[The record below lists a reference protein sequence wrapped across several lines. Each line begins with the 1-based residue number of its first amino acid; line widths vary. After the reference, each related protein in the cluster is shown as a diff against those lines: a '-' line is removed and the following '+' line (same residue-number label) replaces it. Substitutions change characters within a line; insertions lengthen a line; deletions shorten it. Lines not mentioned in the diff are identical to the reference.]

1 MPIPSFNDEWNVDG
15 SCWGKPR
22 IQVLEIRDRAHPEGE
37 PIAWLLVERQ
47 ETYRR
52 ETPNGPAYEASIR
65 LSYELVVEKH
75 SIHKAAKGDF
85 AGRYSLFP
93 EPGGEVSLSQGG
105 TFLDLPGLTGQR
117 IGTYLMNEIVT
128 WAKRWPE
135 ASVNSVELMI
145 GQAGDENRERRN
157 HFWERFGL
165 EFDYSDPEHRAGRS
179 KPMLAKDLNQ
189 VEEWVKNITE
199 LRMQDYLSEVL
210 YTRQQTLWEVAR
222 LNSAFNSNL
231 AELRKAEASPIRWAL
246 RELYIQYSNI
256 VNAGAVLGVL
266 ALLLLFW
273 AR

>member
-1 MPIPSFNDEWNVDG
+1 MPIPSFNNEWIVDG

-22 IQVLEIRDRAHPEGE
+22 IQVLEIRDREHPEGE

-52 ETPNGPAYEASIR
+52 ETPNGLAYEASIR
-65 LSYELVVEKH
+65 LNYELVVEKY
-75 SIHKAAKGDF
+75 SIHKAAKGNF

-145 GQAGDENRERRN
+145 GQGGDENKERRN

-165 EFDYSDPEHRAGRS
+165 EFDYSDPEHRTGRS

-189 VEEWVKNITE
+189 VEEWGKNITE
-199 LRMQDYLSEVL
+199 LRVQDYLSEVL
-210 YTRQQTLWEVAR
+210 YTRQKALWEVAR
-222 LNSAFNSNL
+222 LNSAFNDKR

-246 RELYIQYSNI
+246 RELYYQYGGI
-256 VNAGAVLGVL
+256 MAGG
-266 ALLLLFW
+266 ALLAAFASVLWMRF
-273 AR
+273 